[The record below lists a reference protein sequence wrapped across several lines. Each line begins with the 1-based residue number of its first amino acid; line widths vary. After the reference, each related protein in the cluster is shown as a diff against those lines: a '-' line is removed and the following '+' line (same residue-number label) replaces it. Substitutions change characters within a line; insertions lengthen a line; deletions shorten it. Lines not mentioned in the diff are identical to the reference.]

1 MFPTLVG
8 NGLYGYEASGYWMD
22 IGTPERYLQATFEIL
37 EGDVRTEVGR
47 AVAEAGG
54 VLRRRRRTAPGSSTG
69 RRWSAPGASWPPT
82 RSWAAAACSGP
93 A

>member
-1 MFPTLVG
+1 
-8 NGLYGYEASGYWMD
+8 MD

-54 VLRRRRRTAPGSSTG
+54 VLRRGGNGAGIVHAPALLGSELRAG
-69 RRWSAPGASWPPT
+69 RRAPTSAAAPC
-82 RSWAAAACSGP
+82 WAAG
-93 A
+93 